1 MHTIKPAAGSRPKKF
16 RIGRGNASGRGTTA
30 GRGTKGQRARA
41 GGRNKLK
48 VKGIRAMFLS
58 FPKTRGFKSPYV
70 KAQTVTLKRLAEAFP
85 NAAAVDLKALKKAG
99 LVSKTALSAR
109 VVGQGELKAALNF
122 VGVGVSATAKAA
134 IEKAGGTLK
143 AAPKKTNKPKKG

>member
-1 MHTIKPAAGSRPKKF
+1 MHTIKPAAGSRTKKF

-58 FPKTRGFKSPYV
+58 FPKTRGFNSPYV
-70 KAQTVTLKRLAEAFP
+70 KAETVTLARLAQAFP

-99 LVSKTALSAR
+99 LVGKTALSAR
-109 VVGQGELKAALNF
+109 VVGQGEIKSALNL
-122 VGVGVSATAKAA
+122 VGIGASASAKQT
-134 IEKAGGTLK
+134 IEKAGGTFK
-143 AAPKKTNKPKKG
+143 AQAKKEKKKK